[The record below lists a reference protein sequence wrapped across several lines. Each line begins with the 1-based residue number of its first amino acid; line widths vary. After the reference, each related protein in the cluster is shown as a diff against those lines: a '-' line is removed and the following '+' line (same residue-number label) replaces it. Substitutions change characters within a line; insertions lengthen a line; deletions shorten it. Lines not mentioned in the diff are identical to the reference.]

1 MTEQIDSTY
10 FDLARGWADERDA
23 SAARSRRLAWTIAG
37 IAAAIAALEAAALAL
52 AMPLK
57 QIEPIAVLVDRT
69 TGNVERVDLDQPR
82 ALLANQALQQSLLAQ
97 YVTARE
103 GFDPVGIRAAYR
115 KVALWSS
122 GQARASYL
130 EQMRHNP
137 PATMLSAA
145 KREIGLAARIRGIS
159 PLSDGS
165 ALVRFEVAPVDYSGR
180 LGTPRPYAAT
190 IAYQFRGEPLG
201 IEDRLDNP
209 LGFAV
214 KSYRVD
220 AETPPAPAATAQ
232 QGGGL

>member
-1 MTEQIDSTY
+1 MRLINPANSLPLFWSSPTSISIVINSAGSPDITDGSHETALRGDIERAALLEQRAVDAYRSID
-10 FDLARGWADERDA
+10 DVEAVAGGLNRLGNLLQRAGDA
-23 SAARSRRLAWTIAG
+23 PGAHRAY
-37 IAAAIAALEAAALAL
+37 LEAAALAL

-137 PATMLSAA
+137 
-145 KREIGLAARIRGIS
+145 
-159 PLSDGS
+159 
-165 ALVRFEVAPVDYSGR
+165 
-180 LGTPRPYAAT
+180 
-190 IAYQFRGEPLG
+190 
-201 IEDRLDNP
+201 
-209 LGFAV
+209 
-214 KSYRVD
+214 
-220 AETPPAPAATAQ
+220 
-232 QGGGL
+232 